1 MLLDIGKNTSFLES
15 TFKTFNKSSYKIEID
30 RQYCVDN
37 VNKKGIEISSIAP
50 EVFIF
55 MSNSSGLMLQL
66 KQKVTK
72 LGKVNFLIVA
82 DEPANAD
89 AIAEVLLAAGISF
102 TFDTIAASQFLID
115 LPSKTYSAILYN
127 YYSPYNYQSVD
138 SLLKQLKL
146 CHSTF
151 PQIPLILIT
160 DALGDEIAI
169 KCIRLGVSH
178 YLLREKLAKLPAV
191 LSKLT
196 DKNVINE
203 QKSTQTTLDLLK
215 QQHKYIK
222 QLEAEKQ
229 HWEAAEAAWQ
239 EQISY
244 LNHELRNPI
253 AAILG
258 FARMLKEQL
267 YGPLNAKQLQY
278 ACLMADT
285 GQHLLDLVNNYLGLA
300 KIEADKEQIH
310 LDNLAVEDICLASMS
325 IVQERAREQGLEL
338 ILRTGEDVDFCEAD
352 RLHLKQILVN
362 LLSNAVK
369 FTQKGSVTLKVELQ
383 EDLLFFNVID
393 TGIGIS
399 PQDIQKLF
407 QPFQQ
412 VKGHQEGTGLGLVL
426 SRKLAQLH
434 GGDITVASEV
444 GKGSCFTLY
453 IPRYQP

>member
-1 MLLDIGKNTSFLES
+1 M
-15 TFKTFNKSSYKIEID
+15 
-30 RQYCVDN
+30 
-37 VNKKGIEISSIAP
+37 
-50 EVFIF
+50 F

-66 KQKVTK
+66 KQKVTT
-72 LGKVNFLIVA
+72 LGNVNFLIVA
-82 DEPANAD
+82 DEPANAE
-89 AIAEVLLAAGISF
+89 AIAEVLQSAGISF
-102 TFDTIAASQFLID
+102 AFDTIAASQFLKD

-127 YYSPYNYQSVD
+127 YHSPHNHQSVD

-146 CHSTF
+146 CCSKF

-169 KCIRLGVSH
+169 QCIRLGVSE

-191 LSKLT
+191 LSKLA
-196 DKNVINE
+196 NNPMPE
-203 QKSTQTTLDLLK
+203 PQSTQTTLDLLK
-215 QQHKYIK
+215 RQHKYIK

-229 HWEAAEAAWQ
+229 HWEAAEIAWQ

-310 LDNLAVEDICLASMS
+310 IDNLAVEDICLASMS
-325 IVQERAREQGLEL
+325 IVEERAREQGLEL
-338 ILRTGEDVDFCEAD
+338 ILRTAEDVDFCEAD

-369 FTQKGSVTLKVELQ
+369 FTQSGSVTLKVELQ

-399 PQDIQKLF
+399 SEDIQKLF

-412 VKGHQEGTGLGLVL
+412 VKGNQEGTGLGLVL

-434 GGDITVASEV
+434 GGDITVASKI
-444 GKGSCFTLY
+444 GQGSCFTLY
-453 IPRYQP
+453 IPRYQPD